1 MRVAGNW
8 MYRYLCAMLLETLII
23 AAMVA
28 PDTLAAASVTASF
41 KEGQMTAVSQTSLGA
56 AALERRNVRS
66 TKDVSLLAP
75 NFFQPDY
82 GSHTTSS
89 IYVRGF
95 GSRIDQPVVGMY
107 VDGVPVMNKSGYDF
121 EYLDVESVS
130 VLRGP
135 QGTLYGRNTNG
146 GVIGIRT
153 LSPFEAQGT
162 GLSAEWSPAAAGR
175 VALRYAR
182 SAGTDSAFSVSAFAS
197 NYDGDFVNE
206 YNGSVCDWSRYGGL
220 RARFSRQGD
229 VSWDNILSLGYV
241 DEGGYAYA
249 RLDEVTGESLG
260 IDYNDPC
267 GYRRLTVTDALTA
280 AWKAGGR
287 DFSAAF
293 SWQFLRDAM
302 RMDND
307 FTSLSLFEMEQR
319 QRENALTLELQ
330 ARYAPDGVW
339 SHLDGAF
346 LFGKFLN
353 IEAPVLFKRDGID
366 QLILANANRGIS
378 TVFPGEYLDI
388 LENDFTIDSG
398 FRIPSY
404 GAAVFHSSKAGVGNW
419 TLSAGVRLDLEASTM
434 RYLSEGGMSY
444 VFTLTMDDYKP
455 LVSRFEGT
463 ESLTTFKVLPSVSA
477 AYDLGKGEVYII
489 LARGHKAGGFN
500 TQIFSDILQNRMMSD
515 MMEDIGLHIRNTGT
529 GYDSAAHTRYKPES
543 NWNIEAGARLRP
555 SGRASLDFAAFL
567 IDCRNQQVTVMPPG
581 NGTGRM
587 MSNAAR
593 SRSYGLEATGA
604 YKAGDF
610 TFRASCGLTRA
621 RFVEY
626 VFADGVDYSGN
637 CLPYAP
643 QHTADFS
650 VTWDYAF
657 VGRFIERI
665 TAVAGYRGAGRIW
678 WDEANTL
685 SQPYYSLFDA
695 SLSLH
700 RGRCSLS
707 VWGKNLLNEEYGTFW
722 FRSVSRSFISMG
734 RPFRAGIK
742 IGINI

>member
-1 MRVAGNW
+1 MRVVGYR
-8 MYRYLCAMLLETLII
+8 MYRYLCAMLLEALIVAAI
-23 AAMVA
+23 AA

-41 KEGQMTAVSQTSLGA
+41 KEGHVTAVSQTSLGA

-82 GSHTTSS
+82 GSQTTSS
-89 IYVRGF
+89 IYARGF

-107 VDGVPVMNKSGYDF
+107 VDGVPIMNKSGYDF

-135 QGTLYGRNTNG
+135 QGTLYGRNTSG
-146 GVIGIRT
+146 GVVGIRT

-175 VALRYAR
+175 VSVRHAR
-182 SAGTDSAFSVSAFAS
+182 NAGTGSAFSVSAFAS
-197 NYDGDFVNE
+197 SYDGDFVNE
-206 YNGSVCDWSRYGGL
+206 YNGSVCDWSRSGGL
-220 RARFSRQGD
+220 RARLSHQGD
-229 VSWDNILSLGYV
+229 LRWDNILSVGLV

-249 RLDEVTGESLG
+249 RLDEMSGGSLG

-307 FTSLSLFEMEQR
+307 FTALSLFEMEQR
-319 QRENALTLELQ
+319 QKENALTLELQ
-330 ARYAPDGVW
+330 MRSAPYDDI
-339 SHLDGAF
+339 SHLSGAF
-346 LFGKFLN
+346 IFGKFLG
-353 IEAPVLFKRDGID
+353 IKTPVLFKRDGID
-366 QLILANANRGIS
+366 QLVLANANRGIS

-388 LENDFTIDSG
+388 LENEFTIDSG
-398 FRIPSY
+398 FRIPSF
-404 GAAVFHSSKAGVGNW
+404 GAAMFHSSKVGVGNW
-419 TLSAGVRLDLEASTM
+419 TLSAGVRLDLETSTM
-434 RYLSEGGMSY
+434 RYLSEGGLSY
-444 VFTLTMDDYKP
+444 VFTLTMDGYKP

-463 ESLTTFKVLPSVSA
+463 ESLTTFEILPSVSA
-477 AYDLGKGEVYII
+477 SYGFGKGEAYFA

-515 MMEDIGLHIRNTGT
+515 MMEDIGLHIRNAGA

-543 NWNIEAGARLRP
+543 NWNLEAGARIRP
-555 SGRASLDFAAFL
+555 SGRASLDLAAFL

-593 SRSYGLEATGA
+593 SRSYGLEAAGA
-604 YKAGDF
+604 YMAGDF

-626 VFADGVDYSGN
+626 VYADGVDYSGK

-650 VTWDYAF
+650 VTWDHAF
-657 VGRFIERI
+657 FGRFIERV

-695 SLSLH
+695 SISL
-700 RGRCSLS
+700 GRDRYSLTF
-707 VWGKNLLNEEYGTFW
+707 WGKNLLDEEYGTFW

-742 IGINI
+742 LAINI